1 VEDDVHTLWRRVV
14 VRCTFLKS
22 VGLASAAA
30 LPGSA
35 LFASKATARAGAIT
49 YGLVAGLLAYVL

>member
-1 VEDDVHTLWRRVV
+1 
-14 VRCTFLKS
+14 